1 MVWFEIVLVVL
12 TLFTGLV
19 WLLDKLWLRKP
30 LVGNLDVVGKFDVTE
45 RLTNQSRE

>member
-19 WLLDKLWLRKP
+19 WLLDKLWLRKRREQRAG
-30 LVGNLDVVGKFDVTE
+30 LLDVHEPMVVD
-45 RLTNQSRE
+45 